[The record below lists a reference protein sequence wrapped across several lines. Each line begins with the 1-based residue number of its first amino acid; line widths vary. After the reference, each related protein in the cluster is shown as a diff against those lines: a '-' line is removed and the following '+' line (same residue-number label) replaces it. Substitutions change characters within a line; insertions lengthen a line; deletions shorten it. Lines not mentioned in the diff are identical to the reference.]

1 MNFKKV
7 FLKKKT
13 KKYLLV
19 IPVLNEGILIKKL
32 VIKIIKLKIHKLID
46 VLIVDGGSNDGSIK
60 ALNFA
65 KKYLN
70 GIIIVKNNTG
80 LSKQLRAAYKI
91 SYKKKYYGTITID
104 GNFKDDPKKISIF
117 IKYIEKGYHFV
128 QGSRFIKGGGE
139 ENTPLIRKYAIKL
152 IHAPV
157 LSFYSK
163 FNWSDTTQGYRGY
176 NNIIFKDKRISIF
189 RNIFKKYELLAY
201 LNYIL
206 PLTGYSC
213 IEIPTFRKYNKFN
226 KLNSKIKGFSSNFEI
241 IKVLFKVCWGHF
253 NKKR

>member
-1 MNFKKV
+1 MNFKEV

-32 VIKIIKLKIHKLID
+32 LIKIIKLKIYKLVD
-46 VLIVDGGSNDGSIK
+46 VLIVDGGSKDGSIK

-65 KKYLN
+65 KKYLI
-70 GIIIVKNNTG
+70 GIIIINNNTG
-80 LSKQLRAAYKI
+80 LSKQLLAAYKI
-91 SYKKKYYGTITID
+91 SYKKNYYATITMD

-117 IKYIEKGYHFV
+117 IKYIEKGFHFV

-139 ENTPLIRKYAIKL
+139 ENTPLLRKYGIKL

-163 FNWSDTTQGYRGY
+163 FNWTDTTQGYRGY
-176 NNIIFKDKRISIF
+176 NNIIFKDKKICIF

-206 PLTGYSC
+206 PLRGYSC
-213 IEIPTFRKYNKFN
+213 VEIPTFRRYNKIN
-226 KLNSKIKGFSSNFEI
+226 KLNSKIKGFSSNLEI
-241 IKVLFKVCWGHF
+241 FKVLFKACWGHF

>member
-32 VIKIIKLKIHKLID
+32 LNKIIKLKIYKIVD
-46 VLIVDGGSNDGSIK
+46 VLIVDGGSKDGSIK
-60 ALNFA
+60 ELNFA

-70 GIIIVKNNTG
+70 GIIIINNNTG
-80 LSKQLRAAYKI
+80 LSKQLLTAYKI
-91 SYKKKYYGTITID
+91 SHNRDYYGTITID
-104 GNFKDDPKKISIF
+104 GNFKDNPNKISTF
-117 IKYIEKGYHFV
+117 INYIEDGYHFV

-139 ENTPLIRKYAIKL
+139 ENTPLVRKYGIKL
-152 IHAPV
+152 LHAPI

-163 FNWSDTTQGYRGY
+163 FKWTDTTQGYRGY
-176 NNIIFKDKRISIF
+176 NNIIFKDKKINIF
-189 RNIFKKYELLAY
+189 RNIFRKYELLAY

-206 PLTGYSC
+206 PLSGYAC
-213 IEIPTFRKYNKFN
+213 IEIPTFRKYNKIN
-226 KLNSKIKGFSSNFEI
+226 KINSKIKGFSSNFEI
-241 IKVLFKVCWGHF
+241 FKILLKVCWGSF
-253 NKKR
+253 NTNR